1 MNYNHPLKNSSTLNI
16 RVMCATVFVL
26 FSFCWLYF
34 FQSDLLTV
42 TQHIFSGGL
51 TKYHPLLGAIIIIVL
66 LQLLQ
71 LIVYGIT
78 RIGKRAHALTYL
90 PSMLVLA
97 LITDINFGSE
107 GRDVHDW
114 SWFLP
119 LIILLLWLPAMWFL
133 HLLQELE
140 SDNDYS
146 LISRPVWINLL
157 LMGLQIMCVAWM
169 GSTNAVFQ
177 YRMSTEVQLAEGH
190 YQKALEVGRKSL
202 ESDPSL
208 MMLRMY
214 GLARQNVLGER
225 LFEYPITGTS
235 SQILP
240 MNEAARMLY
249 CPVDSLWRFLGGCPS
264 GTMEPMRFLEL
275 LARRDSVVPRQVAD
289 YRLSGLLIDR
299 QLDRFAQELR
309 CYYPLDDHL
318 PRHYREALVLFAH
331 SRSNPLY
338 VYHHAVTEEDWR
350 NLQELK
356 RRYPDFNERHVNVEQ
371 QYRGTYWYYYEY
383 EK

>member
-1 MNYNHPLKNSSTLNI
+1 MNYNHPLKNSSTFNI

-42 TQHIFSGGL
+42 TQHILSGGL
-51 TKYHPLLGAIIIIVL
+51 TKYHPFLGALIIIIL

-71 LIVYGIT
+71 FVVYGIT
-78 RIGKRAHALTYL
+78 RISKRAHAVTYM

-97 LITDINFGSE
+97 LITDISLGRE
-107 GRDVHDW
+107 GRDIHDW
-114 SWFLP
+114 SWYLP
-119 LIILLLWLPAMWFL
+119 LIILLLWIPVVWFL

-140 SDNDYS
+140 NDNDYS
-146 LISRPVWINLL
+146 IISRPAWINML
-157 LMGLQIMCVAWM
+157 LMSIQIMCVAWM

-177 YRMSTEVQLAEGH
+177 YRMRTEVKLAEGR
-190 YQKALEVGRKSL
+190 YQEALEIGRKSL

-214 GLARQNVLGER
+214 GLARQNALGER
-225 LFEYPITGTS
+225 LFEYPINGTS
-235 SQILP
+235 TQILP
-240 MNEAARMLY
+240 MNGATKMVY
-249 CPVDSLWRFLGGCPS
+249 CPVDSIWRFLGGRPS
-264 GTMEPMRFLEL
+264 ETMEPMRFLEL

-289 YRLSGLLIDR
+289 YRLSGFLIDR
-299 QLDRFAQELR
+299 QLDRFAHELR
-309 CYYPLDDHL
+309 RYYPLDEHL
-318 PRHYREALVLFAH
+318 PRHYREALVLYAH

-350 NLQELK
+350 NLQELE
-356 RRYPDFNERHVNVEQ
+356 RRYPNFSERQVKVEE